1 MVWIITTVLNILT
14 MVFVKI
20 SYAQITA
27 EEGKEIFDV
36 LFYPMLGWFGICFM
50 IGLFIKIINRS

>member
-1 MVWIITTVLNILT
+1 MVWIISTVLNFLT

-20 SYAQITA
+20 SYAQISA
-27 EEGKEIFDV
+27 EEGQAIFDT
-36 LFYPMLGWFGICFM
+36 LFYPMMGWFGICFM